1 MSAVLTE
8 QERAPVAVRV
18 VDTRSSH
25 CPLPLLSVRRE
36 IVHVDVGEVL
46 ELWVNDLRCRVIVRA
61 WADKAGHDFLGFVPD
76 AGYDR
81 IFVRRGR

>member
-1 MSAVLTE
+1 MSVVLTE
-8 QERAPVAVRV
+8 EELARVAARV

-46 ELWVNDLRCRVIVRA
+46 EVWVNDRRCRTLMRL
-61 WADKAGHDFLGFVPD
+61 WANKAGHDFLGFVPG
-76 AGYDR
+76 AGYTR